1 MSPSLLPH
9 SGLYWPITSLHSPN
23 PLFQRLLTSSA
34 LASLTNLASFLL
46 PNPIFWHLLV
56 ITFYDSTLY
65 TFCLSSSC
73 YFTLSSHFF
82 LFALTLPLL
91 PSNHLNIFFFVNM
104 DFLKSF
110 SHLRLLCLYL
120 RCVSYSLLASL
131 PASTFALKNLLD
143 VLQPDWQ
150 KHFCVYMCIFSN
162 LEEELQKSLIIISK

>member
-91 PSNHLNIFFFVNM
+91 PSNHLNIFFFCEYG
-104 DFLKSF
+104 FLKKLFTSPPSLLIPAMCLLLSPCLFASF
-110 SHLRLLCLYL
+110 YLCTEKPPWCFTTWLTKALLCLH
-120 RCVSYSLLASL
+120 V
-131 PASTFALKNLLD
+131 
-143 VLQPDWQ
+143 
-150 KHFCVYMCIFSN
+150 HF
-162 LEEELQKSLIIISK
+162 L